1 MLFQNILKS
10 KACDQSI
17 QARKK
22 LFCQMIVKNY
32 LCKVKVFD
40 QNRKYVG
47 VQNQRIGNPGDFTV
61 PWQDNQMQPPELLYK
76 RAILKN
82 FAISTGKTCIGVYC
96 RPSKETPAQVLSCE
110 YCKIFNTTL
119 AILKNI

>member
-1 MLFQNILKS
+1 
-10 KACDQSI
+10 
-17 QARKK
+17 
-22 LFCQMIVKNY
+22 MIVKNY

-82 FAISTGKTCIGVYC
+82 LAISTGNTCIGVY
-96 RPSKETPAQVLSCE
+96 
-110 YCKIFNTTL
+110 
-119 AILKNI
+119 